1 MEIILGIVV
10 FYFVYLFFYKRK
22 KNKKTEEVVVE
33 KKQYKLPNRSLNYDF
48 SINNI
53 EINNGT
59 LNISILL
66 HNFTDK
72 PVTAELKN
80 AYYISA
86 KTRTQYKGSCVRIVN
101 GALGVREVDPD
112 NMILPGLNI
121 KRDIGIFRFDQE
133 VVNEKDILLTECL
146 FNGSNI
152 VLKNG
157 IYS

>member
-1 MEIILGIVV
+1 MP
-10 FYFVYLFFYKRK
+10 YK
-22 KNKKTEEVVVE
+22 NPP
-33 KKQYKLPNRSLNYDF
+33 YKVANPNLMYDF

-86 KTRTQYKGSCVRIVN
+86 TTRTQYKGSCVRIVN
-101 GALGVREVDPD
+101 GTLGVKVVDPD
-112 NMILPGLNI
+112 NMILPSLNI
-121 KRDIGIFRFDQE
+121 KRDIGIFRFDQTH
-133 VVNEKDILLTECL
+133 VNENDVLIAECQ

-152 VLKNG
+152 VLKNV